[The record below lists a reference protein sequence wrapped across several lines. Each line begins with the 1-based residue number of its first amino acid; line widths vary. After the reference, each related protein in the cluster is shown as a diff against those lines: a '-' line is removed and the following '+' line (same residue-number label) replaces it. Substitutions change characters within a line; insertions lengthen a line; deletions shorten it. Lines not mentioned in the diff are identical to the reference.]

1 MKLRLSNKILQKLPK
16 DEQPPLKTKENL
28 EEYLQGAISFLQTQQ
43 NVLLR
48 TISIIED
55 IGKLALP
62 LRQM

>member
-55 IGKLALP
+55 IGKLAPTLK
-62 LRQM
+62 